1 MALGLSVMI
10 IGISMGISY
19 LISGK
24 VDNMLI
30 LILTMTTL
38 SIAASFLPFVKKNEK
53 SYDAGMY
60 LVLVFSLVVASM
72 VDVTAIDYRSGVNII
87 MYITFVIFCSLVLS
101 VILAKIFKVDSDT
114 MVITSVALVNSPL
127 FVPMIAESMKNK
139 KVIITGITVGVIGY
153 AVGNYL
159 GIIVSELLK

>member
-1 MALGLSVMI
+1 
-10 IGISMGISY
+10 
-19 LISGK
+19 
-24 VDNMLI
+24 
-30 LILTMTTL
+30 
-38 SIAASFLPFVKKNEK
+38 
-53 SYDAGMY
+53 
-60 LVLVFSLVVASM
+60 M